1 MKIRRTRGP
10 VAFCAELQ
18 RALDGLN
25 SGRVNGMSAHYDP
38 TGIGRVSVT
47 TVDGQDVDIDDL
59 PALDTS
65 DEDDDLVRRS
75 KAETS
80 PGSRGRK

>member
-25 SGRVNGMSAHYDP
+25 CGRVNGMSAHYEP

-47 TVDGQDVDIDDL
+47 TVDGQEVDDDDL
-59 PALDTS
+59 PAFDTS
-65 DEDDDLVRRS
+65 DDDAEVVRRS
-75 KAETS
+75 KADTA
-80 PGSRGRK
+80 PGRGRK